1 MRHSSTP
8 KFDISLVENFRRH
21 RHLKRFSA
29 ETVNNLPSFFVGK
42 ISAVLIYHQPK
53 TFHQSKPTTDQIIML
68 TIEASNPIVHQFV
81 CLT

>member
-1 MRHSSTP
+1 MRHSSVP
-8 KFDISLVENFRRH
+8 KFDISLVEDFRRH
-21 RHLKRFSA
+21 LRHKRFPA
-29 ETVNNLPSFFVGK
+29 EIVKNLPSFFVGK